1 MAREFSEELLGTP
14 EDYPDLGTP
23 LDYGRWPFYREL
35 AAARAAGKLSVACVG
50 LGVDPLTFAADILT
64 VAVFDSDVFD
74 DLFAGLVAANA
85 EGRVIGPG
93 AQAVPGVPGVP
104 FTGEA
109 IRRLAGGSESMQ
121 AAGAAVLQLAW
132 QHRGRLVS

>member
-1 MAREFSEELLGTP
+1 MTREFSEELLGTP
-14 EDYPDLGTP
+14 EDYRELGSP

-35 AAARAAGKLSVACVG
+35 AAAREAGKLVVACVG

-64 VAVFDSDVFD
+64 VAVFDGDVFD
-74 DLFAGLVAANA
+74 RLFAGLVAANA
-85 EGRVIGPG
+85 EGNVIGPS
-93 AQAVPGVPGVP
+93 AAAAPGGPGIP

-132 QHRGRLVS
+132 QHRRSLLG

>member
-1 MAREFSEELLGTP
+1 MLYTSVAPGGTP
-14 EDYPDLGTP
+14 PE
-23 LDYGRWPFYREL
+23 
-35 AAARAAGKLSVACVG
+35 GKKQVETRRSGVHSLG

-74 DLFAGLVAANA
+74 RVFAGLVAANA
-85 EGRVIGPG
+85 EGRVIGLDAP
-93 AQAVPGVPGVP
+93 AVPGVPGVP

-109 IRRLAGGSESMQ
+109 IRRLAEGSESMQ

-132 QHRGRLVS
+132 QHRGSLLG

>member
-1 MAREFSEELLGTP
+1 MRGLVDKVAVVAGGGSGI
-14 EDYPDLGTP
+14 G
-23 LDYGRWPFYREL
+23 
-35 AAARAAGKLSVACVG
+35 AAAAVRLAEEGAQVVVG
-50 LGVDPLTFAADILT
+50 D
-64 VAVFDSDVFD
+64 
-74 DLFAGLVAANA
+74 LVAANA

-93 AQAVPGVPGVP
+93 APAVPGVPGVP

-132 QHRGRLVS
+132 QHRGSLLG